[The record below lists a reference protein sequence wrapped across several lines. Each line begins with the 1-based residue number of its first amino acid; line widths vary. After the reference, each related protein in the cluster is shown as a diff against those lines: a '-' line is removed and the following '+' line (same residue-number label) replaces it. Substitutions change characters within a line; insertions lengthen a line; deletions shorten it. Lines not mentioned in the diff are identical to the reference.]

1 MPLVSS
7 RSLGACSLVGTQTST
22 PRGYCANDLIREA
35 WGLEGHIE
43 GWPGKASWGG
53 WEEPELDLG
62 KQAGICWVVKESL
75 DVQGRGSSMG
85 RAR

>member
-1 MPLVSS
+1 MGIRGPQRWVARESF
-7 RSLGACSLVGTQTST
+7 LGGCG
-22 PRGYCANDLIREA
+22 
-35 WGLEGHIE
+35 
-43 GWPGKASWGG
+43 
-53 WEEPELDLG
+53 EPELDLG